1 MPKRSE
7 KRDDAKRIF
16 LERNG
21 KVKLKEFADELGV
34 RYDLVRRW
42 KVIDKWD
49 EALEAMLSLRKKGGQ
64 LGNKNAA
71 GHGAP
76 PRNTNAATHG
86 AHCKIY
92 MDKLTD
98 EQKKLLEQAPQTPD
112 DALYHEYTIL
122 LLREHG
128 LMEIIDNIQKAPENT
143 LYTNSV
149 MNMEGPGKGS
159 EKGQD
164 GRYTN
169 PKLIM
174 AMTSQ
179 SSPFDRMLKVQAE
192 LTKVQGRLAAIIS
205 TMRQAGMDT
214 ERLAIERERL
224 ALMRQRVTG
233 VWDVDPDDD
242 SDSGDT
248 GAPLD
253 GITIVCEGMDEDDH
267 LDE

>member
-7 KRDDAKRIF
+7 KRDDAKRLY
-16 LERNG
+16 LERRG
-21 KVKLKEFADELGV
+21 KVKLKDFAAELGI

-42 KVIDKWD
+42 KVLDKWD
-49 EALEAMLSLRKKGGQ
+49 EALAATLSQRRKGGQ
-64 LGNKNAA
+64 PGNKNAA

-76 PRNTNAATHG
+76 PRNTNAMTHG
-86 AHCKIY
+86 AYCKIY
-92 MDKLTD
+92 LDNLTP
-98 EQKKLLEQAPQTPD
+98 EQKALLEQAPQAPD
-112 DALYHEYTIL
+112 EALYHEYTML
-122 LLREHG
+122 LLSEYR
-128 LMEIIDNIQKAPENT
+128 LMQIIDELQKADKNE
-143 LYTNSV
+143 LYVNSV

-159 EKGQD
+159 QKGED

-192 LTKVQGRLAAIIS
+192 LTKVQGRLASIIA

-224 ALMRQRVTG
+224 ALMRQRAIG
-233 VWDVDPDDD
+233 VVDVDPDEDEPTTVD
-242 SDSGDT
+242 GV
-248 GAPLD
+248 PLD
-253 GITIVCEGMDEDDH
+253 GLAVTDEGLEGDDEP
-267 LDE
+267 EI